1 MTKEEARRAADAAA
15 ARMSDAEKEWASGA
29 ITDALI
35 SLDVFRKCRK
45 PFVFMS
51 VDGEPD
57 TEPVIGLL
65 LALEREVA
73 GAARQ
78 RQGYGR
84 RAHHAVHRFR
94 QEQVGHTRTPRR
106 QGHRGV
112 RPRRRPLVAFDG
124 THRVGHGGG
133 YYDRFLARHPDC
145 VKVGIAFSCRRVHG
159 AESEPHDIP
168 LDFVITEK
176 EIYTAPGVAVYNE
189 FGGER

>member
-65 LALEREVA
+65 LALEREVRSA
-73 GAARQ
+73 VK
-78 RQGYGR
+78 R
-84 RAHHAVHRFR
+84 RAAEKIVLF
-94 QEQVGHTRTPRR
+94 GD
-106 QGHRGV
+106 
-112 RPRRRPLVAFDG
+112 DG
-124 THRVGHGGG
+124 
-133 YYDRFLARHPDC
+133 
-145 VKVGIAFSCRRVHG
+145 K
-159 AESEPHDIP
+159 AE
-168 LDFVITEK
+168 
-176 EIYTAPGVAVYNE
+176 
-189 FGGER
+189 